1 MKKLIIQI
9 LCTAFILLFS
19 LSSIAQSKQTK
30 TASYYK
36 YETECLEDKLDG
48 NFIFMAWGSGSTKKE
63 AIDQAQRNAVNDILF
78 KGVNKS
84 TCNVRPLILEVQ
96 AAEKYRY
103 YVADFFSKDYRDY
116 ISIEKSPKS
125 KKKSRS
131 QTVYGIKVK
140 IDVEGIRKKLKTD
153 NIIK

>member
-1 MKKLIIQI
+1 MKKLITQI
-9 LCTAFILLFS
+9 LFTVFILILS

-36 YETECLEDKLDG
+36 YATECLEDKLDG

-131 QTVYGIKVK
+131 QTVYGVKVK

>member
-103 YVADFFSKDYRDY
+103 YVADFFNKDYLDY

-131 QTVYGIKVK
+131 QTVYGVKVK
-140 IDVEGIRKKLKTD
+140 IDVEGLRNKLKSD

>member
-1 MKKLIIQI
+1 MKKFIIQI
-9 LCTAFILLFS
+9 LCTVFILTFS

-30 TASYYK
+30 TASYHK

-63 AIDQAQRNAVNDILF
+63 AIDQAQRNAINDILF

-131 QTVYGIKVK
+131 KTVYGIKVK